1 MKSLFGCATCLM
13 WILGCASHAIPL
25 SPNPSHL
32 GCYELMGS
40 LPSSYSDSLGYH
52 VPDVFQLAE
61 AGGNQWLVFPTS
73 FEWHPNWKA
82 YDNLPSGVVRRARL
96 EPPYVIPGDSIDV
109 YFPGPIGSL
118 VLRLSETSG
127 GLSGR
132 SEWVRTGRTN
142 EVGPSF
148 PVEAPRASCADL
160 ATELERIRR

>member
-1 MKSLFGCATCLM
+1 ML
-13 WILGCASHAIPL
+13 ILGCAPKPMTL

-32 GCYELMGS
+32 GCYQLTGS
-40 LPSSYSDSLGYH
+40 LPASYSDSLGYH

-61 AGGNQWLVFPTS
+61 SGGNQWVVFPTS

-82 YDNLPSGVVRRARL
+82 LDDLPSGMARRARQG
-96 EPPYVIPGDSIDV
+96 PPHVIPGDSIDV
-109 YFPGPIGSL
+109 HFPGPIGAL

-132 SEWVRTGRTN
+132 SEWVGTGSPN
-142 EVGPSF
+142 EVGPSY

-160 ATELERIRR
+160 ATELERSR